1 MKITPND
8 IKLNL
13 TPLSQ
18 ESYKSFLDKTF
29 TNIESTSIKIDDT
42 ILKIDSEVVDT
53 HPFLLMLQFA
63 FNNHKG
69 IIIKPDDIWLL
80 ICQGLSNCI
89 KENVVTIPSLSN
101 LDQKN
106 KETISVRR
114 DDFIMGASNPWEEI
128 FPEFAKQLNQKVG
141 EEIGLNYILKF
152 STSTEKEITSFIIS
166 YMDSLSRYFNYSFLS
181 LCGIPEIE
189 ILGDKND
196 YIQIKNAIN
205 YFKKYNLNWWLD
217 EVENIID
224 EFINALQGEINTT
237 FWNSIFKEENESG
250 GPYITGWITKFF
262 PIIREKISSSDEDE
276 EDEKN
281 KEKKIIRI
289 VSIEDIKKMNIKIID
304 IISRNPIFEDN
315 RYNNLKLDNF
325 NNGINSVPFKW
336 RNLDKEHKMNFIS
349 GFMGIQENEGTLSTQ
364 INWIIQKSTE
374 SKSWKEQ
381 IYDLLNF

>member
-13 TPLSQ
+13 APLSQ
-18 ESYKSFLDKTF
+18 EGYKSFLEKTF
-29 TNIESTSIKIDDT
+29 TNIESTSIKIEDT
-42 ILKIDSEVVDT
+42 ILKIDSDVIDT

-89 KENVVTIPSLSN
+89 KEKVATIPSLSI

-128 FPEFAKQLNQKVG
+128 FPEFAKQLNQKIG
-141 EEIGLNYILKF
+141 EEIGQNYILKF

-166 YMDSLSRYFNYSFLS
+166 YMDSLSRYFNYSFIS

-262 PIIREKISSSDEDE
+262 PMIREKISSSDEDE

-289 VSIEDIKKMNIKIID
+289 VSIEDIKK
-304 IISRNPIFEDN
+304 
-315 RYNNLKLDNF
+315 
-325 NNGINSVPFKW
+325 
-336 RNLDKEHKMNFIS
+336 
-349 GFMGIQENEGTLSTQ
+349 
-364 INWIIQKSTE
+364 
-374 SKSWKEQ
+374 
-381 IYDLLNF
+381 